1 MTTHFCFQCSFMHT
15 LNKFKTRVIQ
25 WHHVLK
31 KRLLIHL
38 GVGMYQNKY
47 SSKGYT
53 VATPHSWG
61 TVDKLVNSEEKTRIV
76 GVVIVFYFIYLF
88 FPFYLAAL

>member
-1 MTTHFCFQCSFMHT
+1 MTTHFCFQHIFVHT
-15 LNKFKTRVIQ
+15 LNKFRAWVIQ

-47 SSKGYT
+47 LSIGYT
-53 VATPHSWG
+53 VTTPHIWG
-61 TVDKLVNSEEKTRIV
+61 TVDKLIFSEEKTGVV
-76 GVVIVFYFIYLF
+76 GVVI
-88 FPFYLAAL
+88 